1 MKHICCYSGGKDSGA
16 SIILAHENNE
26 PLDVIVFSEVMFD
39 KKNNIS
45 GENPKH
51 IDFILNK
58 AKPLFES
65 WGYEFIVLHADKDY
79 LDCFYHVIEKPK
91 KHMEHKGMRNG
102 FSPFGMCNVKRD
114 CKLKPIEEW
123 KKTIKEPYMQYVG
136 IGIDEHKRLESLHK
150 DKTQI
155 SLLEKYNYTTEMAK
169 EKCLEYGLLS
179 PAYDFSKRGGCWF
192 CPNAKLLEHEL
203 LRNADRKTWDRFV
216 ALENET
222 NIVNYKWNI
231 YGDTLKERDEQ
242 LEWKSRQ
249 ITIFDLIS

>member
-1 MKHICCYSGGKDSGA
+1 
-16 SIILAHENNE
+16 
-26 PLDVIVFSEVMFD
+26 
-39 KKNNIS
+39 
-45 GENPKH
+45 
-51 IDFILNK
+51 
-58 AKPLFES
+58 
-65 WGYEFIVLHADKDY
+65 
-79 LDCFYHVIEKPK
+79 
-91 KHMEHKGMRNG
+91 MEHKGMRNG
-102 FSPFGMCNVKRD
+102 FAPFGMCNVKRD

-136 IGIDEHKRLESLHK
+136 IGIEEQKRLESLHK